1 MRRLGPF
8 CLAASLAIGGCAGLP
23 PNPKPVTLGAQA
35 PLGDLPGGGQWPAPQ
50 WWTRYQDPTLDRLVE
65 LALASSPSLAS
76 AHARFD
82 SARQSVR
89 VAGAATGVQVQA
101 SADADRQRLS
111 DNGLFPPALLGF
123 HWYNQ
128 FDLGLQA
135 TYTFDWWGK
144 RRDAIE
150 AAMDQA
156 HAAAAD
162 RSAAALVLASAVTET
177 YFAWQSD
184 EARLAIAGER
194 EHLLERQAR
203 IAAARVQAQVDPT
216 DVRYRADAGLAALR
230 EQREALRGS
239 AALRVVAL
247 AALTGVPPSELPPLT
262 VRPLPPISAGLPDDA
277 RLDLIARRADVAASR
292 WRVEAA
298 EQASQ
303 AARAEFYPDV
313 TIGALAGLSSLDL
326 ARLAQY
332 NSRVPQ
338 LGAAVHLPIFDS
350 GLLKARYG
358 ASRAALDAA
367 VAGYRETVVGAARE
381 VAAAA
386 ATRGQIAAQRA
397 ERMAAFEA
405 AQRLDRSTVARA
417 RQGLSDARPEIAAAE
432 ALLEQQD
439 ALLLLDAAA
448 VTADV
453 DLQRALGGGYTSAAP
468 AGAPTVS
475 STQTSGNP
483 TP

>member
-1 MRRLGPF
+1 MRRWVCVL
-8 CLAASLAIGGCAGLP
+8 LAGSLALGGCAGLP
-23 PNPKPVTLGAQA
+23 PKPAPVTLTDAA
-35 PLGDLPGGGQWPAPQ
+35 PLGELPGGGQWPAPQ

-65 LALASSPSLAS
+65 LALASSPTLES

-89 VAGAATGVQVQA
+89 LAGAATGVQVQA
-101 SADADRQRLS
+101 AADANRQRLS

-144 RRDAIE
+144 QRDAIE

-162 RSAAALVLASAVTET
+162 RSAAALVLASSVAET
-177 YFAWQSD
+177 YYAWQSD
-184 EARLAIAGER
+184 QARLALAVARER
-194 EHLLERQAR
+194 RLERQAQ
-203 IAAARVQAQVDPT
+203 IAAVRVRAEVDAP
-216 DVRYRADAGLAALR
+216 DASYRADAGLAALR
-230 EQREALRGS
+230 EQIEALRGS
-239 AALRVVAL
+239 AALRVVTL
-247 AALTGVPPSELPPLT
+247 AALVGLPPSELPPLT
-262 VRPLPPISAGLPDDA
+262 ARPLPAISAGLPDDA

-298 EQASQ
+298 EQVSR

-326 ARLAQY
+326 TRLVEY

-338 LGAAVHLPIFDS
+338 IGAAVHLPIFDS

-358 ASRAALDAA
+358 ASRAALDSAI
-367 VAGYRETVVGAARE
+367 AGYREAVVGAARE

-386 ATRGQIAAQRA
+386 ASRGQIAAQRA
-397 ERMAAFEA
+397 QRAAAFEA
-405 AQRLDRSTVARA
+405 AQRLDRSTGARA
-417 RQGLSDARPEIAAAE
+417 RQGLSDARPELATAE
-432 ALLEQQD
+432 ALLEQRD
-439 ALLLLDAAA
+439 GLLLLDAAA
-448 VTADV
+448 VTADI
-453 DLQRALGGGYTSAAP
+453 DLQRALGGGYDGAASPATS
-468 AGAPTVS
+468 TK
-475 STQTSGNP
+475 TSGNP